1 MKIINKEIIIGIA
14 LAIFIFAFVT
24 PVTATSFS
32 GGSGTEEDPWQIA
45 TSQDFDDIRNYPNS
59 AFIQVDDVDL
69 GIFTPIASFTGTYK
83 GNGFSITAEISVS
96 GDAGLFASSNGTLTK
111 IRVIGS
117 SIGGQGA
124 TGAIVAWNDGELLS
138 CSVYGTNVNG
148 DYYTGGIVG
157 VNDGTIKE
165 SYVKNSF
172 ITGYQMIG
180 GISGD
185 NFGTIKNS
193 YTNPSTLIEGESFI
207 GGLVS
212 ENFGLIEDCY
222 SAAEVVGIEVEPP
235 PTISGRVEERLNKSA
250 RTHVVN
256 SIGGLIGNCAGT
268 VINSYWDTETS
279 GQSNS
284 AGGEGRTTG
293 EMTYPYAVN
302 TYVDWDFDSVWR
314 GDKFSSE
321 NDGYPYHRHE
331 CRLLMMVAR
340 NDQDKVWDH
349 KLFYKSSW
357 SELQSQGNEHDN
369 PHGWGVAYY
378 EPGYFTTGEGE
389 VYYPDSSTVYSN
401 RYASHEAADG
411 DDKFDSAFGDIINNS
426 KIILAHVRYR
436 TSGTTEPVPNPHPF
450 VFTKTTQYRSQSFT
464 FAHNGG
470 VDSGSVLNDMRDFIL
485 NQQWNDPQ
493 WEVFAEHD
501 VDSGRYF
508 GFIMAHIKLN
518 DWDILRGLR
527 AALSDP
533 LIQNNH
539 WSGRNFIFSDGY
551 DGYAYRSIGSGTPI
565 GDYTLQYQDFTH
577 TNMPSVRIMSDM
589 SGAEPRWTHSPI
601 IDLKED
607 ELVYFPRTGEI
618 QHFRNFH
625 FSSSVRWQKK
635 PVRSPWTTIDASYT
649 WDSFPILDPNHSAI
663 QTMGTE
669 DDFKHAVKVRNHPG
683 ENIFI
688 NHLGDWQSDRLDAFY
703 STEGYIMKHE
713 TSNPADTLS
722 GWITGEICEPD
733 TIALQPGQDNW
744 AGYYLLNNQSLQ
756 GALGSSQRDRIH
768 SVRSSNWF
776 WLNDRTSEFYSK
788 RHPMEFGQ
796 MYIVT
801 LKEGEAEFEDFQWV
815 NSRKPTYSLP
825 DEEDSP
831 PTWPV
836 PSLLSFDKGSD
847 YQVIEVHYLE
857 EHSPILEVGVRPEP
871 GEYSSYIGGA
881 VYDTDPFQIIVNGE
895 GVEGVDLELWYLDG
909 NQEYATPQT
918 IEWYD
923 LKTEKWEPVGPGDLT
938 AGNGQ
943 YHIIRIT
950 GFYEPPGGGGP
961 TNMTG
966 GASPNPFNPDVTL
979 SFSIRE
985 RQDVEITVF
994 NIRGQRVKT
1003 LARGEYEPGS
1013 YSVVWQGRNENNQ
1026 AVGSG
1031 VYFYRIT
1038 AGKESITGKML
1049 MLK

>member
-1 MKIINKEIIIGIA
+1 MKKINREIIIGIA

-24 PVTATSFS
+24 SVTATSFS
-32 GGSGTEEDPWQIA
+32 GGSGTEEDPWHVA
-45 TSQDFDDIRNYPNS
+45 TASDFDNIRNHTSS
-59 AFIQVDDVDL
+59 AFIQVDDLEL
-69 GIFTPIASFTGTYK
+69 GTFIPIPSFTGTYN
-83 GNGFSITAEISVS
+83 GSGFSITASITAS
-96 GDAGLFASSNGTLTK
+96 GDAALFAGSDGTLEN
-111 IRVIGS
+111 IRVTDSTISGS
-117 SIGGQGA
+117 GV
-124 TGAIVAWNDGELLS
+124 TGAIVAWNDGEVLS
-138 CSVYGTNVNG
+138 CSVYDTNING
-148 DYYTGGIVG
+148 NWYAGGIVG

-172 ITGYQMIG
+172 IHGYEMLG
-180 GISGD
+180 GLAGD

-193 YTNPSTLIEGESFI
+193 YTNPSTSVEGESFI
-207 GGLVS
+207 GGLVG
-212 ENFGLIEDCY
+212 ENFGSIEDCY
-222 SAAEVVGIEVEPP
+222 SAAEVVGLDVDPP
-235 PTISGRVEERLNKSA
+235 PTISGRVEERLNKSV
-250 RTHVVN
+250 RMHIVDPV
-256 SIGGLIGNCAGT
+256 GGLIGNCAGT

-279 GQSNS
+279 GQSDS
-284 AGGEGRTTG
+284 AGGEGRTTA
-293 EMTYPYAVN
+293 EMTYAHAAN

-314 GDKFSSE
+314 GGEFSSE
-321 NDGYPYHRHE
+321 NDGYPDHRHE

-340 NDQDKVWDH
+340 NQADVISLCED
-349 KLFYKSSW
+349 FYEKACST
-357 SELQSQGNEHDN
+357 LQVQSIYN
-369 PHGWGVAYY
+369 PDGWGIS
-378 EPGYFTTGEGE
+378 YFESGNYTTGEGTIWAE
-389 VYYPDSSTVYSN
+389 NESWVSD
-401 RYASHEAADG
+401 RYASWLPPYPN
-411 DDKFDSAFGDIINNS
+411 SAQWDQAVNIIQNIKEP
-426 KIILAHVRYR
+426 KIVLGHVRLQ
-436 TSGTTEPVPNPHPF
+436 TSGPPNVPNPHPF

-470 VDSGSVLNDMRDFIL
+470 VNADAVLDGMRDFVL

-493 WEVFAEHD
+493 WQEFAEHD

-518 DWDILRGLR
+518 DWDVLRGLH
-527 AALSDP
+527 AALSDS
-533 LIQNNH
+533 LVQDGA
-539 WSGRNFIFSDGY
+539 WSGRNFVFSDGY
-551 DGYAYRSIGSGTPI
+551 DGYAYRSKGNRGDW
-565 GDYTLQYQDFTH
+565 GDYTLQYQDF
-577 TNMPSVRIMSDM
+577 NNLDSPSVKVMS
-589 SGAEPRWTHSPI
+589 ALPRYEQGDPCI
-601 IDLKED
+601 IDLDEH
-607 ELVYFPRTGEI
+607 ELVYFPRTGDI
-618 QHFRNFH
+618 QHFQNFH
-625 FSSSVRWQKK
+625 ISSSVKWQKK

-649 WDSFPILDPNHSAI
+649 WDSFPVLDPNHSAI
-663 QTMGTE
+663 QTMGDE
-669 DDFKHAVKVRNHPG
+669 DDFEHAVKVRNFYG
-683 ENIFI
+683 ANIFI
-688 NHLGDWQSDRLDAFY
+688 NDQGNWESFGLDAFH
-703 STEGYIMKHE
+703 STKGYIMKHD
-713 TSNPADTLS
+713 TNNPADDLS

-744 AGYYLLNNQSLQ
+744 VGYYLLNNQSLQ

-801 LKEGEAEFEDFQWV
+801 LKEGETEFEDFQWV
-815 NSRKPTYSLP
+815 NSRKPIYLLP
-825 DEEDSP
+825 DEGDWQSE
-831 PTWPV
+831 WPV
-836 PSLLSFDKGSD
+836 PSLLSFEKGSD

-857 EHSPILEVGVRPEP
+857 EHSPIIEVGVRPEP
-871 GEYSSYIGGA
+871 GEYSPYIGGA
-881 VYDTDPFQIIVNGE
+881 VYDTEPFRIIVNGE
-895 GVEGVDLELWYLDG
+895 DFEGVDLELWYLDG

-918 IEWYD
+918 VEWYD
-923 LKTEKWEPVGPGDLT
+923 LKTEKWETVGPGDLT

-994 NIRGQRVKT
+994 NTRGQRVKT

-1013 YSVVWQGRNENNQ
+1013 YSVVWQGKNENNQ

-1038 AGKESITGKML
+1038 AGKESINGKML